1 MAINITQAIQQNL
14 GVPELQ
20 KIDPNTQEVKRPEN
34 ISSENYI
41 WQAAIPT
48 VLLGLYKFS
57 GDEKKCNVII
67 NGSPLSSNLLDD
79 IFDTKKEQVIEKV
92 ATYTGNTNEYTAE
105 KMEQIASEAVRLIN
119 ENISKETTD
128 KSVRRFLIDQRNN
141 ILPYL
146 PAALQIGNVLGDDTI
161 DDRSNKMEGPMS
173 SHMHWLEK
181 FFPSTDRKKEEN
193 W

>member
-128 KSVRRFLIDQRNN
+128 KTVRRFLIDQRNN

>member
-67 NGSPLSSNLLDD
+67 SGSPLSSNLLDD

-119 ENISKETTD
+119 EN
-128 KSVRRFLIDQRNN
+128 N
-141 ILPYL
+141 
-146 PAALQIGNVLGDDTI
+146 
-161 DDRSNKMEGPMS
+161 
-173 SHMHWLEK
+173 
-181 FFPSTDRKKEEN
+181 
-193 W
+193 

>member
-14 GVPELQ
+14 GIPELG
-20 KIDPNTQEVKRPEN
+20 KIDPNTQEVKE
-34 ISSENYI
+34 SESNAADQL

-48 VLLGLYKFS
+48 VLLGLYRFS
-57 GDEKKCNVII
+57 GDERGNAAIV
-67 NGSPLSSNLLDD
+67 NGTLQSDLLGS
-79 IFDTKKEQVIEKV
+79 IFDGKREQVVQRV
-92 ATYTGNTNEYTAE
+92 AEYTGNSNEYTAE
-105 KMEQIASEAVRLIN
+105 KMTLIASEAVNLIN
-119 ENISKETTD
+119 KNIAGESTD
-128 KSVRRFLIDQRNN
+128 GAVRRFLIDQRNN

-146 PAALQIGNVLGDDTI
+146 PAALQIGKVLGDDTI